1 MDTFPMQINAMQS
14 LQKTFDIFNFT
25 STYAIL
31 MKLTTDRV
39 YEGINKKTLKMSPKT
54 ILQPNLDNLLILK
67 KL

>member
-39 YEGINKKTLKMSPKT
+39 YEGINKKNSQNEPKNNFAAQFRQSVNT
-54 ILQPNLDNLLILK
+54 
-67 KL
+67 

>member
-39 YEGINKKTLKMSPKT
+39 YEGINK
-54 ILQPNLDNLLILK
+54 
-67 KL
+67 